1 MSSLKNKSEMKVSVY
16 NIQGEATGRSI
27 DLPEEVFGIE
37 PHEHSVW
44 LDVKRYL
51 ASQRQ
56 GTHKSKERSEMSG
69 STRKLHKQ
77 KGTGGSRKGDIN
89 NPLYRGGGRVFGPR
103 PRTYEIQVNA
113 KVKRL
118 ARRSALSAKAKA
130 GAIVV
135 VEDFNFEA
143 PKTSAFRNIL
153 RALKVDDKKPLT
165 VLGAYDKML
174 YMSCRNL
181 PKAAITPANDLNTYQ
196 ILNAGA
202 VIITESA
209 VQKIKENCA

>member
-27 DLPEEVFGIE
+27 ELPEEVFGIE

-51 ASQRQ
+51 AAQRQ

-103 PRTYEIQVNA
+103 PRTYDIQVNA

-135 VEDFNFEA
+135 VEDFNLEA

-165 VLGAYDKML
+165 VLGAYDKAL

-181 PKAAITPANDLNTYQ
+181 PKAGIAPANDLNTYQ
-196 ILNAGA
+196 IMNAGA
-202 VIITESA
+202 LVITESA

>member
-1 MSSLKNKSEMKVSVY
+1 MKVSVY
-16 NIQGEATGRSI
+16 NIKGESTGRTVE
-27 DLPEEVFGIE
+27 LPEDVFGIE

-51 ASQRQ
+51 AAQRQ

-103 PRTYEIQVNA
+103 PRSYDIQVNA
-113 KVKRL
+113 KVRRL

-130 GAIVV
+130 GGIVV
-135 VEDFNFEA
+135 VEDFSFDA
-143 PKTSAFRNIL
+143 PKTQQFL
-153 RALKVDDKKPLT
+153 DVLQALKVADKKPLT
-165 VLGAYDKML
+165 VIGNYDKML
-174 YMSCRNL
+174 YLSCRNI
-181 PKAAITPANDLNTYQ
+181 PKAGIAPAQDLNTYQ
-196 ILNAGA
+196 IMNAGA
-202 VIITESA
+202 LVIAESA
-209 VQKIKENCA
+209 IEKIKETCA

>member
-1 MSSLKNKSEMKVSVY
+1 MKLEVY
-16 NIQGEATGRSI
+16 NIKGETTGRSVE
-27 DLPEEVFGIE
+27 LPDEVFGIE

-51 ASQRQ
+51 NAQRQ

-69 STRKLHKQ
+69 STRKLHRQ

-103 PRTYEIQVNA
+103 PRNYEIQVNA

-118 ARRSALSAKAKA
+118 ARRSALSAKALA
-130 GAIVV
+130 GNLIV
-135 VEDFNFEA
+135 VEDFSFEQ
-143 PKTSAFRNIL
+143 PQTKAFKAIL
-153 RALKVDDKKPLT
+153 QALNVADKKPLT
-165 VLGAYDKML
+165 VLGSYDKTL

-181 PKAAITPANDLNTYQ
+181 PKTDIAPAQDLNTYR
-196 ILNAGA
+196 IMRAGSI
-202 VIITESA
+202 VIAESA
-209 VQKIKENCA
+209 IEKIKEVCE

>member
-1 MSSLKNKSEMKVSVY
+1 MKVSVY
-16 NIQGEATGRSI
+16 NIKGEATGRSI
-27 DLPEEVFGIE
+27 ELPEEVFGIE

-51 ASQRQ
+51 AAQRQ
-56 GTHKSKERSEMSG
+56 GTHKSKVRREISG

-89 NPLYRGGGRVFGPR
+89 SPVFRGGGRVFGPR
-103 PRTYEIQVNA
+103 PRNYDIQVNA

-118 ARRSALSAKAKA
+118 ARRSALSAKAQS

-135 VEDFNFEA
+135 VEDFSFDS
-143 PKTSAFRNIL
+143 PKTSAFLDIL
-153 RALKVDDKKPLT
+153 RSLNVADKKPLT
-165 VLGAYDKML
+165 VLGEYDKTL
-174 YMSCRNL
+174 YLSCRNL
-181 PKAAITPANDLNTYQ
+181 EKAVIAPATDLNTYQ
-196 ILNAGA
+196 IMNAGA

-209 VQKIKENCA
+209 VQKITENCE